1 MGRGGGERQQN
12 PSLSW
17 VSASRAQDYIHPNSL
32 YFRGAGRA
40 SKLGFMGLMAFFCLP
55 LPVSLTANLTL
66 SPPRAVVWALPGAQT
81 SQEGSAIAELLPL
94 VSGGGGGGGQKPR
107 LAPSPFLTPARSTL
121 SLARGRTCQSR

>member
-94 VSGGGGGGGQKPR
+94 VSGGGGGGRPETPPGAQP
-107 LAPSPFLTPARSTL
+107 LPHASPQHPFLGEGEDL
-121 SLARGRTCQSR
+121 SE